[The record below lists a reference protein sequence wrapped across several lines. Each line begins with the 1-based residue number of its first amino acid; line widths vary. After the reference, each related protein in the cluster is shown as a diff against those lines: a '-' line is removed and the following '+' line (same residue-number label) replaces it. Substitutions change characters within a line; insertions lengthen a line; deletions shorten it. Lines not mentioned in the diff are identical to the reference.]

1 MKTKKRYQYRR
12 MLDRLVKEVENNSN
26 IEQVR
31 LGNKSQLIFYNS
43 WCIRELMEKFE
54 KVKKS

>member
-1 MKTKKRYQYRR
+1 